1 MEQSLGASE
10 QTLYAMLEVDS
21 ARHVDDLVEHSGMSS
36 SEVLSSLFE
45 LEMKGLVQQLPGKQ
59 FLKVML

>member
-1 MEQSLGASE
+1 
-10 QTLYAMLEVDS
+10 MLEVDS
-21 ARHVDDLVEHSGMSS
+21 SRHVDDLVEHSGLSS

-59 FLKVML
+59 FLKVLL